1 MWIITLIFLSTQ
13 PITTWCLF
21 FVLFIYFLGCTTPCA
36 GIPQQELN
44 LLPITVERWLL
55 NHWTNREVPTLC
67 ILIPLIHIGTER
79 SACYYWSWV
88 ALACSYL
95 KQVLVPGQRLKSGCS
110 SESSESKPL
119 DHHRQWPVA
128 RPWPVSCVVMNF
140 LVKMEGSKTSTY
152 YQEKG
157 HMWID
162 TQADSERVVPLW

>member
-1 MWIITLIFLSTQ
+1 MSD
-13 PITTWCLF
+13 
-21 FVLFIYFLGCTTPCA
+21 
-36 GIPQQELN
+36 
-44 LLPITVERWLL
+44 
-55 NHWTNREVPTLC
+55 
-67 ILIPLIHIGTER
+67 
-79 SACYYWSWV
+79 SA
-88 ALACSYL
+88 
-95 KQVLVPGQRLKSGCS
+95 
-110 SESSESKPL
+110 ESKPL